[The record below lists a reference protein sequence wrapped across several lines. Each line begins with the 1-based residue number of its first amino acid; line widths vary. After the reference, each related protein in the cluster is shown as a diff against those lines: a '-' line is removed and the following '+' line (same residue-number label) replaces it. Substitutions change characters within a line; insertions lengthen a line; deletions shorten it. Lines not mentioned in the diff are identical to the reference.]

1 MLSSF
6 FDFKQG
12 YRSINFLFA
21 PHFINLSAIIMH
33 GVLRSTALY
42 LPVNLKFNAKFD
54 PMRKT
59 LFILLLS
66 SFALNS
72 CDMLSK
78 LPTGT
83 GTGVTEAEAGEGI
96 KEALGQGLV
105 KAVLKLNKEDGFFK
119 DAFYKILLPPDA
131 KKIEN
136 TLRDL
141 GMGKMVDKAILQIN
155 RAAEDAAGQAKPI
168 FVDAIKNIS
177 ISDAI
182 GLVKNG
188 DTSATHF
195 FRVKTTDQLVAAFQ
209 PVIKASLDKLD
220 ATRYYGDIV
229 NTYNN
234 FPTTLKKLN
243 PDLNAFVTNRA
254 TEALFDLVAKE
265 ELNIRQNLAAR
276 TTDLLRK
283 VFGGGIK

>member
-1 MLSSF
+1 MKKLV
-6 FDFKQG
+6 
-12 YRSINFLFA
+12 FL
-21 PHFINLSAIIMH
+21 
-33 GVLRSTALY
+33 
-42 LPVNLKFNAKFD
+42 
-54 PMRKT
+54 
-59 LFILLLS
+59 LFVS
-66 SFALNS
+66 VALNS
-72 CDMLSK
+72 CDLISK

-83 GTGVTEAEAGEGI
+83 GTGVTEAEAGEGV

-105 KAVLKLNKEDGFFK
+105 KAVLQLNKEDGFFK

-168 FVDAIKNIS
+168 FVDAIKNMS
-177 ISDAI
+177 ISDSI

-195 FRVKTTDQLVAAFQ
+195 FRVKTTEKLVAAFQ
-209 PVIKASLDKLD
+209 PVIKASLDKLE
-220 ATRYYGDIV
+220 ATKYYGDIV

-276 TTDLLRK
+276 TTELLRK